1 MTRKIKA
8 VIFDMDGLIIDSE
21 PLWRKAE
28 IASFASIG
36 YQFTDE
42 MCSSTKGMRIDEVVS
57 HWHEKLKWKSPSK
70 SLVVDDITQ
79 RMINFIKTH
88 GKALPGVEFVLDTL
102 RNKNIPTALASSS
115 PIILI
120 ETVLKTLQIKNYF
133 DVIHSAEFEKKG
145 KPDPQVFLTTSNKLG
160 VEPINC
166 LVLEDSMVGM
176 KAGLN
181 AQMRTIVIPEI
192 NTPKESWQD
201 EAYCVLNSLND
212 FNLNLLN

>member
-70 SLVVDDITQ
+70 SLVVSS
-79 RMINFIKTH
+79 INF
-88 GKALPGVEFVLDTL
+88 
-102 RNKNIPTALASSS
+102 
-115 PIILI
+115 
-120 ETVLKTLQIKNYF
+120 
-133 DVIHSAEFEKKG
+133 
-145 KPDPQVFLTTSNKLG
+145 
-160 VEPINC
+160 
-166 LVLEDSMVGM
+166 
-176 KAGLN
+176 
-181 AQMRTIVIPEI
+181 
-192 NTPKESWQD
+192 
-201 EAYCVLNSLND
+201 
-212 FNLNLLN
+212 